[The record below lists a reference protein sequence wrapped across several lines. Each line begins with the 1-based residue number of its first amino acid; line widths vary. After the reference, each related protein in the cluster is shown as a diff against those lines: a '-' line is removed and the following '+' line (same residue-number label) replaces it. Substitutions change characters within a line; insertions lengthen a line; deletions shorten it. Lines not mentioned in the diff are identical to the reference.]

1 MSNTLII
8 DEWTSWSTPHD
19 SKVWWSVFHL
29 THVFSWWLSLLP
41 PPCLSLPP
49 SLPAMCH
56 HCDHG
61 LRDEST
67 VISMPNANP
76 RANMLSKSRA
86 RRGRGEIGKERRM
99 FKGGGRESFN
109 REWRNLCR
117 LRKIV
122 VFATIPTFEVRTLGR
137 GDDRQLISDRPSSNI
152 IQAIRLVDIK
162 LRATSCRV
170 EQIKSLVCIDSS
182 TLSMKARFLFFAIS
196 SSPRDLSHFI
206 GDPPPNLAILGA
218 MIMNRTGKL
227 WWMRVSS
234 GSAVQWSKRRATTYF
249 SPASLSPI
257 MPNSRFSPCSLSL
270 FWLPFVKTRLPL
282 SWELLPFASQ
292 D

>member
-1 MSNTLII
+1 MNQLVNPTWLKSLVVGLPFNACFFVMVVPSS
-8 DEWTSWSTPHD
+8 TS
-19 SKVWWSVFHL
+19 
-29 THVFSWWLSLLP
+29 
-41 PPCLSLPP
+41 LSLPP
-49 SLPAMCH
+49 SLPPCH
-56 HCDHG
+56 VPP
-61 LRDEST
+61 LRPRSARW
-67 VISMPNANP
+67 INSNLNAECKP
-76 RANMLSKSRA
+76 TRKHVVKEP

-117 LRKIV
+117 LGKIV